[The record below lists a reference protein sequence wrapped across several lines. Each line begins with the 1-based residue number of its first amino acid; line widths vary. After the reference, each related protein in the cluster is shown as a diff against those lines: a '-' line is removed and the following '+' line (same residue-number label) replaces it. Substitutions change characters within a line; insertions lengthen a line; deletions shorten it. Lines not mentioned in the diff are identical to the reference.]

1 MEWVDELQRAASSPE
16 QAARIRQ
23 ARDALDVTEF
33 APRVRAPT
41 LIVHARDDALV
52 PFAEGRLIATLIP
65 GARFLPLESANHVL
79 LADEPAWPVFL
90 AEVRTFLGAGGAP
103 REAEDGWGL
112 SAREEEILA
121 LVAEGLGNDEIAAD
135 SI

>member
-1 MEWVDELQRAASSPE
+1 
-16 QAARIRQ
+16 
-23 ARDALDVTEF
+23 
-33 APRVRAPT
+33 
-41 LIVHARDDALV
+41 
-52 PFAEGRLIATLIP
+52 LIP

-79 LADEPAWPVFL
+79 LADEPPWPVFL
-90 AEVRTFLGAGGAP
+90 AEVRSLPRRRGCAP
-103 REAEDGWGL
+103 RGGGRVGL